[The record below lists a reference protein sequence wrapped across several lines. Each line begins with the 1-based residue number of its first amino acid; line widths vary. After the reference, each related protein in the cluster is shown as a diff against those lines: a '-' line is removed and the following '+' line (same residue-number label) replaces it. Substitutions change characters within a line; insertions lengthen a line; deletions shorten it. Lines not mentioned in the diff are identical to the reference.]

1 MTRTDK
7 TIFETTIEEIT
18 EDFKAKC
25 TIKEDMTI
33 TQDVLYVKR
42 TITKQKIATSTT
54 ATTTKDRE
62 IAEATEGKI
71 GTIKTVTAT
80 EGHTIMKEISC
91 HPEDQT
97 TTTTVTADTTDTE
110 KIGTMITEEDNLT
123 MITMKMKDMKIEDTR
138 VKDTNKEDITIIEN
152 KTGTIKETIVTM
164 AIMEEIEDTIT
175 ETGMKEIEIMEDVEW
190 LGATKTTPNKRKKT
204 GIEEGE
210 EKIADEEVEEKRNKF
225 LKKNPKNEKTKK
237 IYENHQKHIKTN
249 KKEEKQNHLKI
260 GCINIRG
267 MNDVEKQGNLR
278 TFLGKEKW
286 DIAIV
291 TETKLTEQKG
301 KYIYKGWEKYECI
314 NSSFNND
321 NTKSGIIIL
330 IRKSL
335 NDRRYKVE
343 KIDGHVIKLDIL
355 FKDKQKGIKII
366 GIYNP
371 NNDKDTTGQI
381 EKKVTAWINE
391 AIKLNQELIIL
402 GDFNESA
409 NNKKKSKPLTQTI
422 KRHGLEDVHE
432 CLTGKDMLDTW
443 K

>member
-1 MTRTDK
+1 
-7 TIFETTIEEIT
+7 
-18 EDFKAKC
+18 
-25 TIKEDMTI
+25 MTI
-33 TQDVLYVKR
+33 TQDALYVKR
-42 TITKQKIATSTT
+42 TITKQKIAISTI

-62 IAEATEGKI
+62 TVETTEEKI
-71 GTIKTVTAT
+71 GTIKTVTAV
-80 EGHTIMKEISC
+80 EGHTITKEISR

-97 TTTTVTADTTDTE
+97 TTTTTTADTTDTE
-110 KIGTMITEEDNLT
+110 KIGTLVTEEDNLM

-138 VKDTNKEDITIIEN
+138 AKDTNKEDITITKN
-152 KTGTIKETIVTM
+152 KTRATKETIETTD
-164 AIMEEIEDTIT
+164 IPEEIEDTIT
-175 ETGMKEIEIMEDVEW
+175 ETGTIEIEIMEDVEW
-190 LGATKTTPNKRKKT
+190 TGATKTTPNKRKKEGT
-204 GIEEGE
+204 EEGE
-210 EKIADEEVEEKRNKF
+210 EEIADEGVEEKRKKF
-225 LKKNPKNEKTKK
+225 VKKNPKNEKTQKNH
-237 IYENHQKHIKTN
+237 ENHQKQTKTN
-249 KKEEKQNHLKI
+249 KIKEKQDNLKI

-286 DIAIV
+286 DIAII

-301 KYIYKGWEKYECI
+301 KYIYKGWDKYECI

-335 NDRRYKVE
+335 NDRKYKVE

-371 NNDKDTTGQI
+371 NNDKDITGQI
-381 EKKVTAWINE
+381 EKKVTAWIND
-391 AIKLNQELIIL
+391 AQKLNQELIIL

-409 NNKKKSKPLTQTI
+409 NNKKKSKPLTQMI